1 MKRSISFLL
10 IFMLTCYLALPAFAA
25 EDTYVQ
31 PRYKHIAVFS
41 ADISYG
47 SWGIA
52 TCTSSVIIDS
62 GCSVT
67 LTLSLQKS
75 SDGPIWENVE
85 TWSDAGTSG
94 AFISEER
101 ALYSKYSYRVL
112 ATAYVYD
119 STGRLV
125 ETESLVDS

>member
-10 IFMLTCYLALPAFAA
+10 ILMLICSLALPAFAA

-31 PRYKHIAVFS
+31 PRYKHIAIFS
-41 ADISYG
+41 VDISYG

-62 GCSVT
+62 GYSVT
-67 LTLSLQKS
+67 LTLSLQRS
-75 SDGPIWENVE
+75 SDGTTWENVE
-85 TWSDAGTSG
+85 TWSDEGTGG

-112 ATAYVYD
+112 ATANVYD
-119 STGRLV
+119 SAGNLV
-125 ETESLVDS
+125 ETESLIDS

>member
-1 MKRSISFLL
+1 
-10 IFMLTCYLALPAFAA
+10 MLTCYLALPAFAA

-75 SDGPIWENVE
+75 SDGTIWENVE

-94 AFISEER
+94 AFISEEGSR
-101 ALYSKYSYRVL
+101 PAVPKWMQQGGFSY
-112 ATAYVYD
+112 
-119 STGRLV
+119 GR
-125 ETESLVDS
+125 TK